1 METFSCK
8 GYGGTPAI
16 GISPCLMQH
25 GTYSGTYPG
34 LSRATSECKGKECSS
49 RKGMCLSSHH
59 MRARPVPGSAGFL
72 HQHGLFISN
81 HWEGMCAESCQDGKA
96 HVPILIAAER
106 KMTAE
111 GKQQQK
117 EKLDSDGLRGQW
129 QAILVHVSGISDKV
143 LLCCPGWSAV
153 AQSWESTENVEGLP
167 ADLFVK
173 GTEDVNKITN
183 NVGRTQDISKC
194 VPPSATFHDEHFEMS
209 QYYT

>member
-16 GISPCLMQH
+16 GLSPCLMQH

-34 LSRATSECKGKECSS
+34 LSLATSECKGKECSS

-81 HWEGMCAESCQDGKA
+81 HWEGMCESCQDGKA

-106 KMTAE
+106 KMAAE

-129 QAILVHVSGISDKV
+129 QAILVHVSCIS
-143 LLCCPGWSAV
+143 A
-153 AQSWESTENVEGLP
+153 
-167 ADLFVK
+167 
-173 GTEDVNKITN
+173 
-183 NVGRTQDISKC
+183 KC
-194 VPPSATFHDEHFEMS
+194 
-209 QYYT
+209 